1 MRLHL
6 ARMLVPAALVLV
18 LGVCGVLAQDRQQQ
32 APAYETV
39 EDTRRALAQAQA
51 EGESARRRA
60 EALEVNA
67 RDAAASADRTA
78 QESAALAARIQQ
90 SEAEIAANRA
100 ADLCRQ
106 LLAYARKYF
115 LRVDKMNGN
124 AVIHA

>member
-78 QESAALAARIQQ
+78 RIRRARRTTT
-90 SEAEIAANRA
+90 SSPPTSRRKSGSSPRSRA
-100 ADLCRQ
+100 ASTSS
-106 LLAYARKYF
+106 AR
-115 LRVDKMNGN
+115 
-124 AVIHA
+124 